1 MKLSGSEKAYRGVCM
16 GFCICF
22 ALLCLYPL
30 LYTVFLSVC
39 SQKEYVDR
47 GGLLLFMPSHPTIT
61 AYVQIFSSTGFILQ
75 ALGISV
81 ARTITGTVLG
91 VLVCS
96 VTAFVLT
103 RKDLPGKNQYLML
116 LLFTI
121 LFSGG
126 LIPTYLTIESLGLR
140 NTFWVMVIPSLMN
153 AWNVLIFKQFFEGIP
168 KELEEAAEVDSV
180 NDLQM
185 FYKIILPMS
194 KPVLA
199 SISLFTMVAHW
210 NSWFDASIY
219 IDRTYKFLWPLQHFT
234 RVSFQS
240 PSDLQA
246 GGLDFLINGGGAVS
260 SVSMQMALTIVTML
274 PILVVYPFFQK
285 YFTKG
290 VYMGAVKG

>member
-168 KELEEAAEVDSV
+168 KELEEAAEVDGV

-219 IDRTYKFLWPLQHFT
+219 IDRTYKYLWPLQQFT

>member
-1 MKLSGSEKAYRGVCM
+1 MKLSGSEKVYRGICIGVCV
-16 GFCICF
+16 FL

-30 LYTVFLSVC
+30 LYTIFLSLC
-39 SQKEYVDR
+39 TQQEYVDR
-47 GGLLLFMPSHPTIT
+47 GGLLLFMPSAPTVT
-61 AYVQIFSSTGFILQ
+61 AYVQIFSSTGFIAQ

-81 ARTITGTVLG
+81 ARTVVGTLG
-91 VLVCS
+91 SVLVCS

-126 LIPTYLTIESLGLR
+126 LIPTYMTIESLGLR
-140 NTFWVMVIPSLMN
+140 NTFWVLVLPSLMN

-168 KELEEAAEVDSV
+168 KEMEEAAEVDGVS
-180 NDLQM
+180 DLQM
-185 FYKIILPMS
+185 FYKIIIPMS
-194 KPVLA
+194 KPVIA
-199 SISLFTMVAHW
+199 AISLFTMVAHW

-219 IDRTYKFLWPLQHFT
+219 IDRTYKQLWPLQQFT

-260 SVSMQMALTIVTML
+260 SVSMQMALTIVTMV
-274 PILVVYPFFQK
+274 PILVAYPFFQK